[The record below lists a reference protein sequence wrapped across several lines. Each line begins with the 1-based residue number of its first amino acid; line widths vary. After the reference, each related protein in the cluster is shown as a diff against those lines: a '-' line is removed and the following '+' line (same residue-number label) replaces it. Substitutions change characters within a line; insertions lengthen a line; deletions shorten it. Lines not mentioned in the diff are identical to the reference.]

1 MSNRLIKEDS
11 PYLQQHANNPVDWY
25 PWCDEAFE
33 VAKKYKKAIFIS
45 IGYSS
50 CHWCHVMEHEVFEDE
65 EIAKL
70 LNKDF
75 ICIKVDRE
83 ERPDLDQYY
92 QNVHMMLNRRPG
104 GWPTSIFSTYD
115 NEPFFAGT
123 YIPPKNRDKML
134 GFEELIKIIATKFEV
149 KDAELFKNAKEIQGF
164 LEKKER
170 PTEAA
175 HITKDFAHKFLQQA
189 SKYYDT
195 ENGGFSVSPKFPQTA
210 ILSTLLQLHQLLDS
224 KEALDIVTHTLD
236 NMCRGGM
243 YDLIDGGFCRYS
255 VDKEWLVP
263 HFEKMTYDNALLAE
277 VYLNAFKITK
287 NENYKTIA
295 DETIDF
301 MTDKMMQNNLFYSAS
316 DADTDGVEGKYFVYD
331 YEEVNKLIGSDATAE
346 LSITVDGNFE
356 GTSIARINGNE
367 RGKNFEKSKKILKNL
382 RSKRTY
388 PFIDKKVLVT
398 SNAMMIKTLFIALH
412 PQAELSLSELLNKMY
427 IDGKLYHSALI
438 DKTPKIEAFLEDY
451 AYLAQ
456 ALITA
461 FTYTQNKKYLA
472 LAQQLATDSI
482 AKFFKEGRWLF
493 GITDIVTEADIN
505 DSGYPAAVSVMI
517 EVLFALGVLIDPKY
531 TLLAKRSLEF
541 YSLKLVKNP
550 FFYARLSSSA
560 LHLEFNDLVVKTNLN
575 EMDEMQKSFTN
586 CYYPFLYIKKTSDS
600 NSTLCSAES
609 CFAKLETQDE
619 LINIIKNY
627 LKGLNSA

>member
-1 MSNRLIKEDS
+1 MNNRLIKEDS
-11 PYLQQHANNPVDWY
+11 PYLQQHASNPVDWY
-25 PWCDEAFE
+25 PWCNEAFE
-33 VAKKYKKAIFIS
+33 LAKKDKKAIFIS

-50 CHWCHVMEHEVFEDE
+50 CHWCHVMEHEVFENE
-65 EIAKL
+65 KIAKL

-123 YIPPKNRDKML
+123 YIPPKSRDNML
-134 GFEELIKIIATKFEV
+134 GFEELITIIATKFKEE
-149 KDAELFKNAKEIQGF
+149 DTELFKNAKEIQSF

-175 HITKDFAHKFLQQA
+175 RFTKDFAHKFLRQA
-189 SKYYDT
+189 NTYYDT
-195 ENGGFSVSPKFPQTA
+195 ENGGFSESPKFPQTA

-224 KEALDIVTHTLD
+224 QEALNMVTHTL
-236 NMCRGGM
+236 NSMSRGGM

-263 HFEKMTYDNALLAE
+263 HFEKMTYDNALLSE
-277 VYLNAFKITK
+277 VYLNAYKITK
-287 NENYKTIA
+287 NEHYKTIA

-301 MTDKMMQNNLFYSAS
+301 MIDKMMKDNLFYSAS
-316 DADTDGVEGKYFVYD
+316 DADTEGVEGKYFVYD
-331 YEEVNKLIGSDATAE
+331 YEEIVNLIGSDATYE
-346 LSITVDGNFE
+346 LSITADGNFE
-356 GTSIARINGNE
+356 GTSIPRIKENKRSE
-367 RGKNFEKSKKILKNL
+367 HFIKSRKVLKEL
-382 RSKRTY
+382 RTKRTY
-388 PFIDKKVLVT
+388 PFIDKKIIVAI
-398 SNAMMIKTLFIALH
+398 NAMMIKTLFIASH
-412 PQAELSLSELLNKMY
+412 AQAELSLSSLLNKMY
-427 IDGKLYHSALI
+427 IDGTLYHSALI
-438 DKTPKIEAFLEDY
+438 GKAPKIEAFLEDY
-451 AYLAQ
+451 AYLSQ
-456 ALITA
+456 AIISA
-461 FTYTQNKKYLA
+461 FTHTQDKKYLV
-472 LAQQLATDSI
+472 LAQQIATDSI

-493 GITDIVTEADIN
+493 GTTDIVTEADIN

-517 EVLFALGVLIDPKY
+517 EVLFALGVLIDSKY

-560 LHLEFNDLVVKTNLN
+560 LHLQFNDLVIKASSDEIV
-575 EMDEMQKSFTN
+575 EMQKSFSN
-586 CYYPFLYIKKTSDS
+586 NYYPFLYIKKTPDE
-600 NSTLCSAES
+600 NSTLCSYES
-609 CFAKLETQDE
+609 CFAQIKTPNE
-619 LINIIKNY
+619 LISIIKNY
-627 LKGLNSA
+627 LKDVNSA

>member
-25 PWCDEAFE
+25 PWCNEAFE
-33 VAKKYKKAIFIS
+33 SAKKDKKAIFIS

-50 CHWCHVMEHEVFEDE
+50 CHWCHVMEHEVFENED
-65 EIAKL
+65 IAKL

-92 QNVHMMLNRRPG
+92 QNVHMMLNRKPG

-134 GFEELIKIIATKFEV
+134 GFEELIRIIATKFKEE
-149 KDAELFKNAKEIQGF
+149 DTELFKNAKEIQGF
-164 LEKKER
+164 LDKKER

-175 HITKDFAHKFLQQA
+175 HITKDFAHKFLRQA
-189 SKYYDT
+189 NKYYDG
-195 ENGGFSVSPKFPQTA
+195 ENGGFSKSPKFPQTA
-210 ILSTLLQLHQLLDS
+210 ILSTLLQLHQLLGS
-224 KEALDIVTHTLD
+224 KEALDMVTFTLD
-236 NMCRGGM
+236 NMSRGGM

-301 MTDKMMQNNLFYSAS
+301 MIDKMMQDNLFYSAS
-316 DADTDGVEGKYFVYD
+316 DADTEGVEGKYFVYD
-331 YEEVNKLIGSDATAE
+331 YKEVVKLVGSDATYE
-346 LSITVDGNFE
+346 LSITADGNFE
-356 GTSIARINGNE
+356 DTSIPRIKGNK
-367 RGKNFEKSKKILKNL
+367 RGKYFEESRKVLKEL
-382 RSKRTY
+382 RTKRTY
-388 PFIDKKVLVT
+388 PFIDKKILVT
-398 SNAMMIKTLFIALH
+398 SNAIMIKTLFIAAH
-412 PQAELSLSELLNKMY
+412 PQAELSLSALLNKMY
-427 IDGKLYHSALI
+427 IDGTLYHSTLI
-438 DKTPKIEAFLEDY
+438 SKAPKIEAFLEDY
-451 AYLAQ
+451 AYLTQ

-461 FTYTQNKKYLA
+461 FTYTQDKNYLV

-493 GITDIVTEADIN
+493 GTTDIVTEADIN
-505 DSGYPAAVSVMI
+505 DSGYPAAVSIMI
-517 EVLFALGVLIDPKY
+517 EVLFALGVLIDSKY

-550 FFYARLSSSA
+550 FFYAKLSSSA
-560 LHLEFNDLVVKTNLN
+560 LHLEFDDLVIKASSN
-575 EMDEMQKSFTN
+575 EIDKIQKSFTDIS
-586 CYYPFLYIKKTSDS
+586 YPFLYIKKTTDN
-600 NSTLCSAES
+600 NSTLCSIES
-609 CFAKLETQDE
+609 CFAKIETSDG